1 MQSATAYG
9 ASIPVLGFGTWN
21 LNGESAAHAVTEA
34 IGIGYRHIDTA
45 AGYRNED
52 RVGEGIRA
60 SGVPRDQL
68 FITTKVSPENL
79 EDKAFKGS
87 VERSLK
93 LLDIDQLDLVLIH
106 WPNNAVGVA
115 RSIASLNA
123 VKQAG
128 WTKHIGV
135 SNHPIKL
142 LEQAW
147 AVTKEPIVTN
157 QCEYHPY
164 LDQTKLL
171 AACRTRKMI
180 FTAYSP
186 LGRRAVLN
194 DPVIVDIAKK
204 KGKSRAQ
211 VVLRWDIQQDGIIT
225 IPKSSQAANIRANFD
240 IFGFSLD
247 ASEMAAI
254 SALAKSH
261 HTRVADP
268 GAGGP
273 EWD

>member
-1 MQSATAYG
+1 MQSVTAHGAT
-9 ASIPVLGFGTWN
+9 IPVIGFGTWN
-21 LNGESAAHAVTEA
+21 ISGEVASRSVAEA
-34 IGIGYRHIDTA
+34 IRIGYRHIDTA

-52 RVGEGIRA
+52 RVGEGIRT
-60 SGVPRDQL
+60 SGLPRDQL

-79 EDKAFKGS
+79 EDKAFKAS

-93 LLDIDQLDLVLIH
+93 LLAIEQLDLVLIH
-106 WPNNAVGVA
+106 WPNNSVGVA

-128 WTKHIGV
+128 WTKHIGI

-142 LEQAW
+142 MEEAW

-157 QCEYHPY
+157 QCEFHPY
-164 LDQTKLL
+164 LDQRKLL
-171 AACRTRKMI
+171 VACRARGMI

-194 DPVIVDIAKK
+194 DPVIVEIAKK
-204 KGKSRAQ
+204 KGKSPAQ

-225 IPKSSQAANIRANFD
+225 IPKSSQDANIRANFD
-240 IFGFSLD
+240 IFGFTLD
-247 ASEMAAI
+247 HAEMDAI
-254 SALAKSH
+254 SALSKSH
-261 HTRVADP
+261 KTRVADP
-268 GAGGP
+268 GVGGP